1 MGISAKAHFGSDQN
15 QVLIFV
21 AATGGQTHHT
31 GALNA
36 LNVRVEAAN
45 GHGYDMHHVKR
56 LSVTIV
62 HLTMFS
68 NNLINLSEIF
78 KMAGFW
84 AFLSVVLLCGTVVSC
99 VEVRRWGMFIVGID
113 FKVIKYNGGM
123 FYSQDSGE

>member
-1 MGISAKAHFGSDQN
+1 LPQNQLELRISAKAHFGSDQN

-45 GHGYDMHHVKR
+45 GHGYDMHHVKTV
-56 LSVTIV
+56 SVTIV
-62 HLTMFS
+62 HPTMFS

-78 KMAGFW
+78 KRAGVW
-84 AFLSVVLLCGTVVSC
+84 AFFVGCFAVWCCGVLC
-99 VEVRRWGMFIVGID
+99 
-113 FKVIKYNGGM
+113 
-123 FYSQDSGE
+123 

>member
-1 MGISAKAHFGSDQN
+1 M
-15 QVLIFV
+15 
-21 AATGGQTHHT
+21 
-31 GALNA
+31 
-36 LNVRVEAAN
+36 
-45 GHGYDMHHVKR
+45 
-56 LSVTIV
+56 TIV